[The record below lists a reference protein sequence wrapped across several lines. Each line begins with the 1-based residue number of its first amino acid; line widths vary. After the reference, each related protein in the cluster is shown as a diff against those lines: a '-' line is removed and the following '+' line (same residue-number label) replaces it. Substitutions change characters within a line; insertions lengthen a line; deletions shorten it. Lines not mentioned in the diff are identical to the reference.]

1 MSFVNDKA
9 IYETLIGAS
18 SSVTDLTDGRIF
30 ANYADPGDDY
40 PLVVYEQVGSD
51 TTQVFGYTQ
60 LMIDETYE
68 IRAVGRY
75 EDGITALT
83 DIGSAIVSAMH
94 GTVATVKNL
103 KVTIDVF
110 GGTEVSRADELFIA
124 TVQVRA
130 RHMQLSE
137 L

>member
-75 EDGITALT
+75 EDGITALA

-103 KVTIDVF
+103 RVTIDVF